1 MSHLITALR
10 AELPLE
16 GKPEF
21 PPQRSVTPL
30 KKYYADKTCLNL
42 LRVLILI
49 LTVGLIVA
57 AYYFLRPIPILMW
70 ILIGIFSAIYFFVGI
85 LWLPLYFS
93 RASYLVSSQEIIRN
107 TGFFWHMQQVMKV
120 PAIQYATLIT
130 TPLSKY
136 TGLNFIVV
144 NALGGSM
151 LLLFLSGKDAEE
163 ILRTLS
169 SAMKHS

>member
-1 MSHLITALR
+1 M
-10 AELPLE
+10 
-16 GKPEF
+16 
-21 PPQRSVTPL
+21 

-49 LTVGLIVA
+49 LAAGLVAA

-70 ILIGIFSAIYFFVGI
+70 ILIGIFSAVYFFVGI

-93 RASYLVSSQEIIRN
+93 RASYLVSSKEIIRT

-120 PAIQYATLIT
+120 SAVQYATLIT
-130 TPLSKY
+130 TPFSKY
-136 TGLNFIVV
+136 TGLNFILV

-151 LLLFLSGKDAEE
+151 LLLFLSRKDAEE
-163 ILRTLS
+163 ILRTIS
-169 SAMKHS
+169 SAIKKEETP